1 MAAGESMNPA
11 QQPGEPDSRAESELK
26 LEKLRCE
33 VQQLKSQLGFR
44 GRLAAFTPL
53 LSAGIAV
60 LGVWFSLF
68 QFQAQQAAAA
78 QRIETE
84 RAQREADA
92 KRVRELELQN
102 PFWQKRVQ
110 LYFDATEAVGII
122 ASRAAGTERAKA
134 EAAFWRL
141 YLGPLAVVED
151 DQVESAMVE
160 MGHCLNKT
168 EDCDQATLSK
178 RALALAHSCRQSI
191 GDTWRLGLT
200 ELKGKYQQL
209 K

>member
-11 QQPGEPDSRAESELK
+11 QQPGEPDSRVESELK

-60 LGVWFSLF
+60 LGVWISLF
-68 QFQAQQAAAA
+68 QFQKQQEAAA
-78 QRIETE
+78 RKTETE

-110 LYFDATEAVGII
+110 LYFDATEAAGII
-122 ASRAAGTERAKA
+122 ASRAAGADRAKA

-160 MGHCLNKT
+160 MGNCLNKT
-168 EDCDQATLSK
+168 EDCDQTTLSK

>member
-11 QQPGEPDSRAESELK
+11 QQPGEPDSRVESELK

-44 GRLAAFTPL
+44 GRLAALTPL

-60 LGVWFSLF
+60 LGVWISLF
-68 QFQAQQAAAA
+68 QFQTQQAAAA
-78 QRIETE
+78 QKIETE

-110 LYFDATEAVGII
+110 LYFDATEAAGII
-122 ASRAAGTERAKA
+122 ASRASGPDRARA

-160 MGHCLNKT
+160 MGNCLNKT

>member
-1 MAAGESMNPA
+1 MSPV
-11 QQPGEPDSRAESELK
+11 QQPGEPDSRVESELK
-26 LEKLRCE
+26 LEKLRYE
-33 VQQLKSQLGFR
+33 VEQLKRQLGLR
-44 GRLAAFTPL
+44 GRLGLFTPL

-60 LGVWFSLF
+60 LGVWISLF
-68 QFQAQQAAAA
+68 QFQAQQSATAE
-78 QRIETE
+78 RIEKE
-84 RAQREADA
+84 RAQREVDA

-110 LYFDATEAVGII
+110 LYFDASEAAGII
-122 ASRAAGTERAKA
+122 ASRAAGAERAKA

-160 MGHCLNKT
+160 MGNCLDKT

-178 RALALAHSCRQSI
+178 RSLALAHSCRQSI

>member
-1 MAAGESMNPA
+1 MDPVQQQNDPA
-11 QQPGEPDSRAESELK
+11 SRVEAELK
-26 LEKLRCE
+26 IEKLRCE

-44 GRLAAFTPL
+44 GRLAMFTPL

-60 LGVWFSLF
+60 LGVWISLF

-78 QRIETE
+78 QKIETE
-84 RAQREADA
+84 RAQREVEA

-110 LYFDATEAVGII
+110 LYFDASEAAGVI
-122 ASRAAGTERAKA
+122 ASRPAGVERAKA

-151 DQVESAMVE
+151 DQVEGAMVE
-160 MGHCLNKT
+160 IGNCLNKT